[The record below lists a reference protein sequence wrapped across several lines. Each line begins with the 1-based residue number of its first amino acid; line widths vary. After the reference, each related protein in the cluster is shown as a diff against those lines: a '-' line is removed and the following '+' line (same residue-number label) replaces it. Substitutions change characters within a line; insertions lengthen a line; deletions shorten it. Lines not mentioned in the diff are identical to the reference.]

1 MSDEILLVERNKTIC
16 KNKNIAKIMNNH
28 FINKTSKSKS
38 DEKNNDIMKIF
49 LDTFTFCSVLLGDV
63 QKFHSLS
70 KSVLA
75 TSLKQFM
82 DFCLLYL
89 TNSVNYSIFRNTFLP
104 EVNHFA
110 IIPLYKI
117 IDTLKKENY
126 RPINLSP
133 HVSEVFK
140 RNLYKQK
147 LFYMDEVF
155 SDLIMVFKSYI

>member
-38 DEKNNDIMKIF
+38 HEKNNDIMKIF
-49 LDTFTFCSVLLGDV
+49 LDTFTFCSISV
-63 QKFHSLS
+63 QFLSLS

-82 DFCLLYL
+82 DFYLLYL
-89 TNSVNYSIFRNTFLP
+89 TNSVNYSIFWNTFLH

-110 IIPLYKI
+110 IISLYKI

-133 HVSEVFK
+133 HVSEVFE

-147 LFYMDEVF
+147 LFYMDAVF
-155 SDLIMVFKSYI
+155 SD

>member
-1 MSDEILLVERNKTIC
+1 MSDKILLVERNKTIC

-63 QKFHSLS
+63 QKFLSLS

-82 DFCLLYL
+82 DFYLLYL
-89 TNSVNYSIFRNTFLP
+89 TNSVNYSIFLEYISTWSKSFCNNFFVQNNRYT
-104 EVNHFA
+104 
-110 IIPLYKI
+110 
-117 IDTLKKENY
+117 KE
-126 RPINLSP
+126 R
-133 HVSEVFK
+133 
-140 RNLYKQK
+140 K
-147 LFYMDEVF
+147 L
-155 SDLIMVFKSYI
+155 

>member
-1 MSDEILLVERNKTIC
+1 MSDKILLVERNKTIC

-49 LDTFTFCSVLLGDV
+49 LDTFTFCSISV
-63 QKFHSLS
+63 QFLSLS

-82 DFCLLYL
+82 DFYLLYL
-89 TNSVNYSIFRNTFLP
+89 TNSVNYSIFWNTLLH

-110 IIPLYKI
+110 IISLYKI

-133 HVSEVFK
+133 HVSEVFE

-147 LFYMDEVF
+147 LFYMDAVF
-155 SDLIMVFKSYI
+155 SD